1 MAKKELILLQEAMKE
16 QGIDWYLIPTDDY
29 HQSEYVGDYFKGR
42 KWVSGFTGS
51 AGTFVAGQ
59 NEAYLFTDGRYY
71 VQAEK
76 ELAGSG
82 ITLMKSGLTGVPSPE
97 EFILEQAKE
106 GCVAAFDKRVVAAEN
121 GELLKTGLEKRGAI
135 LKDVDLVD
143 ALWQNRPARSRQ
155 TIYVLEEKYAGEKT
169 EDKLARVRKELAE
182 KEGRAHVLTSL
193 DDIAWLYNLR
203 GSDVANSPLFLS
215 YTYLTMEE
223 AFLFVQREA
232 LTEEAKVQL
241 QKAGVQIKDYDDI
254 YEFLSGRDESPVLL
268 DYRAVNSKVVDSFKE
283 TVELVKG
290 SNPTRLMK
298 AIKNPV
304 EIANLR
310 KSHIKDGVVMTK
322 FIYWLKHLDL
332 ENEEITEI
340 TGSDYLDEMRRQTEN
355 CTDLSF
361 PTIAGYGA
369 NGAMMHYSAKP
380 ESCAI
385 LKPGNFYLVDSGGQY
400 LEGTTDITRTMV
412 LGEISQ
418 EQKKHYTAVAR
429 GMLNLMGAKFLEG
442 CKGIN
447 LDILAR
453 GVMWEMGIDYQCG
466 TGHGVGYYSNVH
478 EGPNC
483 IRWKS
488 RVDMDDCE
496 LKPGMITTD
505 EPGIYLP
512 GQYGIRI
519 ENELLCVAAEE
530 NEYGRFLV
538 FEPITYAPIDL
549 DGIDPS
555 YMNEKE
561 KRLLNDYHKLVY
573 DTISPYLTEEEK
585 DWLLEY
591 TKPVK

>member
-29 HQSEYVGDYFKGR
+29 HQSEYVGEYFKER

-76 ELAGSG
+76 ELASSG

-106 GCVAAFDKRVVAAEN
+106 GCIAAFDKRVVAAEN
-121 GELLKTGLEKRGAI
+121 GELLKKGLEKRGAI
-135 LKDVDLVD
+135 LKDADLVD

-155 TIYVLEEKYAGEKT
+155 TIYVLEEKYAGEKP

-182 KEGRAHVLTSL
+182 KEARAHVLTSL

-223 AFLFVQREA
+223 AFLFIQREA
-232 LTEEAKVQL
+232 LTEEAKAQL

-290 SNPTRLMK
+290 NNPTRLMK
-298 AIKNPV
+298 AVKNPV

-332 ENEEITEI
+332 ENAEITEI

-361 PTIAGYGA
+361 TTIAGYGA

-380 ESCAI
+380 ESCAV

-538 FEPITYAPIDL
+538 FEPLTYAPIDL
-549 DGIDPS
+549 DGIDPV

>member
-1 MAKKELILLQEAMKE
+1 MKKKELILLQEAMKE

-29 HQSEYVGDYFKGR
+29 HQSEYVGEYFKGR

-97 EFILEQAKE
+97 EFILEQAKK

-121 GELLKTGLEKRGAI
+121 GELLKKGLEKKGAV
-135 LKDVDLVD
+135 LKDADLVD

-155 TIYVLEEKYAGEKT
+155 TIYVLEEKYAGEKS
-169 EDKLARVRKELAE
+169 EDKLARVRKELEE
-182 KEGRAHVLTSL
+182 KEARAHVLTSL

-203 GSDVANSPLFLS
+203 GSDVAYSPLFLS

-223 AFLFVQREA
+223 AFLFVQENT
-232 LTEEAKVQL
+232 LTEEAKAQL
-241 QKAGVQIKDYDDI
+241 QKAGVQIKDYDAI
-254 YEFLSGRDESPVLL
+254 YEFLKERDESPVLL

-283 TVELVKG
+283 TVKLLKG
-290 SNPTRLMK
+290 NNPTRLMK
-298 AIKNPV
+298 AVKNPV

-310 KSHIKDGVVMTK
+310 KSHIKDGVIMTK

-332 ENEEITEI
+332 DNEEITEI
-340 TGSDYLDEMRRQTEN
+340 TGSDYLDQMRKQAEN

-361 PTIAGYGA
+361 TTIAGYGA

-380 ESCAI
+380 ESCAV

-483 IRWKS
+483 IRWKA

-519 ENELLCVAAEE
+519 ENELLCVADEE

-538 FEPITYAPIDL
+538 FEPLTYAPIDL
-549 DGIDPS
+549 DGIDPV

-561 KRLLNDYHKLVY
+561 KQLLNEYHKLVY
-573 DTISPYLTEEEK
+573 DTISPYLTEAEK

-591 TKPVK
+591 TRPVS

>member
-106 GCVAAFDKRVVAAEN
+106 GCVVAFDKRVVAAEN

-155 TIYVLEEKYAGEKT
+155 TIYVLEEKYAGEKP

-182 KEGRAHVLTSL
+182 KEGKAHVLTSL